1 MVPFVEI
8 NITNYAFICPLLITV
23 MHHNSYLA
31 SFMVSKCV
39 TLYLKRKVLLLCTGV
54 VELEHDLVLTLV
66 GDQLLFIA

>member
-1 MVPFVEI
+1 
-8 NITNYAFICPLLITV
+8 

-54 VELEHDLVLTLV
+54 VELEHDLVLALV